1 MARYLELKWLKEARE
16 NRKLTTYEVAARAQI
31 SQGFY
36 SQIENGARRASV
48 EVAKKIASV
57 LLFDWTAF
65 FRDVA

>member
-1 MARYLELKWLKEARE
+1 MENTELTWLKEARV
-16 NRKLTTYEVAARAQI
+16 NRNLTTYEVAARAQI

-48 EVAKKIASV
+48 KVAKQIASV
-57 LLFDWTAF
+57 LLFDWTVF

>member
-1 MARYLELKWLKEARE
+1 MESTELKWLKEARE

-57 LLFDWTAF
+57 LLFDWTHF